1 MKQKSKKKK
10 GKSKMIGFVLFFYLF
25 FGGTIFCQK
34 FIYFYFYFLFW
45 ILSTFSRDNQ
55 NKDKKKEASI
65 LFLKNLPMT
74 MNNYEKNKIKLS
86 S

>member
-34 FIYFYFYFLFW
+34 NILFIFIFIFCSGFYPHFQE
-45 ILSTFSRDNQ
+45 IT
-55 NKDKKKEASI
+55 KTKTKKKKPP
-65 LFLKNLPMT
+65 FCF
-74 MNNYEKNKIKLS
+74 
-86 S
+86 